1 MKILVTGG
9 AGFIG
14 SHVSD
19 AYLQAGHKVTV
30 LDNLSGGHLANVPKG
45 AKFVKVDLR
54 DRKKVEALFKK
65 EKFQVVNSHAA
76 QMSVPASVSDPRFD
90 AEVNVLGILNLLEAG
105 RANGLKKF
113 IHVSSGGT
121 VYGAPK
127 KLPAT
132 EAYPIVPESPYGIT
146 KAVGEDYLRFYALET
161 GLDYTVLR
169 YSNVYGPRQLPHG
182 EAGVVAIFIQRLLAG
197 KACTIFGDGSIIRD
211 YVYVGDVARASL
223 LLLKK
228 GSGQAYNIGTNK
240 PTTVKQ
246 LFVAICKAMGLPAD
260 PVYGPPRDGDV
271 QANYL
276 SYALAKKELGWEPK
290 VGLDQGIKNTVE
302 FFKSGAK
309 RW

>member
-19 AYLQAGHKVTV
+19 AYLQAGHQVVV
-30 LDNLSGGHLANVPKG
+30 LDNLSGGYKVNVPKG
-45 AKFVKVDLR
+45 AKFVKADLR
-54 DRKKVEALFKK
+54 DRKKIDALFKK

-76 QMSVPASVSDPRFD
+76 QMSVPASVADPRFD
-90 AEVNVLGILNLLEAG
+90 ADVNVMGILNLMEAG
-105 RANGLKKF
+105 RMTGLKKF

-121 VYGAPK
+121 VYGSPK

-132 EAYPIVPESPYGIT
+132 EAYPILPESPYGIT

-161 GLDYTVLR
+161 KLDYTVLR
-169 YSNVYGPRQLPHG
+169 YSNVYGPRQMPHG

-211 YVYVGDVARASL
+211 FVYVGDVARASL
-223 LLLKK
+223 LALTK
-228 GSGQAYNIGTNK
+228 GSRQAFNIGTNK
-240 PTTVKQ
+240 PVTVKQ
-246 LFVAICKAMGLPAD
+246 LYQTICKTLGLPAEA
-260 PVYGPPRDGDV
+260 VYGPPRAGDL

-276 SYALAKKELGWEPK
+276 SFAKAKKEMGWEPK
-290 VGLDQGIKNTVE
+290 VSLPEGITHTVD

-309 RW
+309 R